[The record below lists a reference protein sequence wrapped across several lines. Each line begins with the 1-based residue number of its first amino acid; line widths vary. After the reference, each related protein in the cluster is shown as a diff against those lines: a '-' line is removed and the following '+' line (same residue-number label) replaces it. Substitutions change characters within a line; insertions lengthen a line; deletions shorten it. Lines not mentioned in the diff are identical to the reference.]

1 MRIRVPRRFLLLGI
15 LLCSLAIVATAV
27 PQTTLAKP
35 IPWDP
40 TFGPLPGDG
49 DGSVVKG
56 TTTSAFVAPTTTVDP
71 SNGVAPSIT
80 VRKARVTTPLSIWK
94 AYLTAL
100 RLGYGWR
107 WLW

>member
-1 MRIRVPRRFLLLGI
+1 MRIRVPRRFLLLGV
-15 LLCSLAIVATAV
+15 LLCSLALATAV
-27 PQTTLAKP
+27 PQTVLAKP

-40 TFGPLPGDG
+40 MNGPDPGDG

-56 TTTSAFVAPTTTVDP
+56 TM
-71 SNGVAPSIT
+71 APSMTTIRGT
-80 VRKARVTTPLSIWK
+80 SSSVRDTRHTVTTLSIWK

>member
-15 LLCSLAIVATAV
+15 LLCSLALAV
-27 PQTTLAKP
+27 SSVPTTTLAKP

-40 TFGPLPGDG
+40 ANGPNPGDG
-49 DGSVVKG
+49 DGTVVKG
-56 TTTSAFVAPTTTVDP
+56 TMAAGFSATTTTGMASSIRTP
-71 SNGVAPSIT
+71 KSAVAT
-80 VRKARVTTPLSIWK
+80 LGIWK

-100 RLGYGWR
+100 RLGFGWR

>member
-15 LLCSLAIVATAV
+15 LLCSLALVAVAV

-56 TTTSAFVAPTTTVDP
+56 TTTSAITMPPPTVSP
-71 SNGVAPSIT
+71 SNSVAPST
-80 VRKARVTTPLSIWK
+80 MVRNVRVTTPLSIWK